1 MEDNHE
7 VKNPIVGD
15 RAPERPKLNLKP
27 RSQSREQ
34 LEGNIE
40 VKRFRHSF
48 PFLHP
53 PFNYVAIHLFDYLIS
68 PKILPVIIAI
78 KFTVLRCIEFGSF
91 SNCKRE
97 NNVLVHKYTDD
108 DVPLETNCEASLF
121 KSLTLLYTLIILS
134 VIFILVC
141 HISIIL
147 QDREYKRTRCSNL
160 KLFLFL
166 FTSAI
171 D

>member
-27 RSQSREQ
+27 RSQSRDQ

-53 PFNYVAIHLFDYLIS
+53 PFNYVAIHLFDYLTS
-68 PKILPVIIAI
+68 LKSLPVIIAI
-78 KFTVLRCIEFGSF
+78 TFTVLRCTESGGF

-97 NNVLVHKYTDD
+97 NNVLEHKYTDD
-108 DVPLETNCEASLF
+108 DVALESNREASLS
-121 KSLTLLYTLIILS
+121 KSLIL
-134 VIFILVC
+134 C
-141 HISIIL
+141 
-147 QDREYKRTRCSNL
+147 
-160 KLFLFL
+160 
-166 FTSAI
+166 
-171 D
+171 